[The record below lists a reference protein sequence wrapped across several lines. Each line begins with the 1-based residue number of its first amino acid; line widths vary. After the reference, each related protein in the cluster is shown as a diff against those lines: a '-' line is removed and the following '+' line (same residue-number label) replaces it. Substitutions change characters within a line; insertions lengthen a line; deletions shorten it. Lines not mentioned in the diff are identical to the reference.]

1 MTETLTKITVDCS
14 TGIETVEPLTAEELA
29 QHEVDRLA
37 YEAQKAE
44 QDAADQ
50 ARAELKASAVAK
62 LVAGN
67 PLTEDEAAL
76 LVF

>member
-14 TGIETVEPLTAEELA
+14 TGIETIEPLTAEELA
-29 QHEVDRLA
+29 QREVDRLNF
-37 YEAQKAE
+37 EAQQAE
-44 QDAADQ
+44 QVLADQ
-50 ARAELKASAVAK
+50 VRVDLKTSAIAK
-62 LVAGN
+62 LVAGT